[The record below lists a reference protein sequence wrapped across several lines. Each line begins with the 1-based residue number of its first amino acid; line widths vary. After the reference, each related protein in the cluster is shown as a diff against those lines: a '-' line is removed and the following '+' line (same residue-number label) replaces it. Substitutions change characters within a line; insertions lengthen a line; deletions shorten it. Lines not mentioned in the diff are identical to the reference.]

1 MLRSGSRPLFES
13 LEAWKLAHELALRIY
28 RETETFPLRERFGL
42 TQQLRR
48 AATSVPANLAEGCG
62 RATTREYVR
71 FCSIARGSA
80 FEVRY
85 HLRLAGDLGF
95 LSAEA
100 YVQCDDGYDR
110 VGKMVHFLM
119 RSLERQA

>member
-1 MLRSGSRPLFES
+1 MLRPGPRLF
-13 LEAWKLAHELALRIY
+13 LEWWEAGNLPQNLAIQIKREAGFFLFGELSEITQRLR
-28 RETETFPLRERFGL
+28 G
-42 TQQLRR
+42 

-85 HLRLAGDLGF
+85 HLRLARDLGF
-95 LSAEA
+95 LCAEA